1 MEYKQAISKYL
12 SPYLPEIPSDEIA
25 NAIEQPPNAQMGHF
39 AYPCFKLA
47 KALRKAPPVIAAELS
62 AKIKDNPLP
71 SWLQSVES
79 AGGYINFYLDRP
91 SFAEQVLETVGKKG
105 QNYGGSNIGADK
117 VVLIDYSS
125 PNIAKQFHVGHLGTT
140 VIGRALYNIFS
151 YQGYKVIGINYLGD
165 WGTSFGKL
173 LTAYLKWGNK
183 EEIEKTGIEG
193 LTQLYVRFHD
203 EAEKDP
209 SLNEEAREWVV
220 KMENGDEKGLEIWRW
235 LCDMSM
241 QEYQKIYDRLG
252 ISFESY
258 RGESYYNDK
267 MDGTVEE
274 LRQKGLL
281 VESEGA
287 QVVDLEEH
295 KMPPCLILRQ
305 DGGTLYATRDI
316 TAALDRYKTAALDQY
331 TDYNGFHKSLYV
343 VGNEQKLHFSQFFKV
358 LELMG
363 YPWAKDMTHINY
375 GLFVFEEGKMSTR
388 KGQVIK
394 MKDLLDE
401 SVAKT
406 LEIIEEK
413 SPNLENKK
421 EVAEQVGVGAVIF
434 NEMYNSR
441 IKDVLFSWE
450 RMLNFEGETG
460 PYVQYTHARACSVLE
475 KAGVLSQPVSGTNRL
490 PANQPS
496 ANQILTNRLPAGQL
510 PTDDEAFEVLRLLY
524 NFPERVTEAAEKYE
538 PFIISRFLVALAQAF
553 NKFYNT
559 HTILTGGEAQA
570 GRLALVSAVGTVLEN
585 GLKLL
590 GIAAPKKM

>member
-1 MEYKQAISKYL
+1 MDYKQAISKYL
-12 SPYLPEIPSDEIA
+12 SPYLPEVPSDEIA

-47 KALRKAPPVIAAELS
+47 KALRKAPPAIAAELS
-62 AKIKDNPLP
+62 AKIMENPLP

-91 SFAEQVLETVGKKG
+91 SFAEQVLDAVETQSRGYGSSTVGAG
-105 QNYGGSNIGADK
+105 K
-117 VVLIDYSS
+117 VVLVDYSS

-140 VIGRALYNIFS
+140 VIGRALYNIFN
-151 YQGYKVIGINYLGD
+151 YQGYKTVGINYLGD

-183 EEIEKTGIEG
+183 AEIEETGIDG
-193 LTQLYVRFHD
+193 LTKLYVRFHD
-203 EAEKDP
+203 EAENDP
-209 SLNEEAREWVV
+209 SLNEEARDWVV
-220 KMENGDEKGLEIWRW
+220 KMENGDEEGLQIWRW
-235 LCDMSM
+235 LCEISM
-241 QEYQKIYDRLG
+241 REYQKVYDRLG

-258 RGESYYNDK
+258 RGESYYEDK
-267 MDGTVEE
+267 MDDTVEE
-274 LRQKGLL
+274 LRKKGLL
-281 VESEGA
+281 MESEGA
-287 QVVDLEEH
+287 QVVDLEEY

-316 TAALDRYKTAALDQY
+316 TAARDRYANYHFD
-331 TDYNGFHKSLYV
+331 KSLYV
-343 VGNEQKLHFSQFFKV
+343 VGNEQKLHFAQFFKV
-358 LELMG
+358 LELME
-363 YPWAKDMTHINY
+363 YPWAKDMTHVNY
-375 GLFVFEEGKMSTR
+375 GLFVFESGKMSTR

-394 MKDLLDE
+394 MADLLDE

-406 LEIIEEK
+406 LEIIDEK
-413 SPNLENKK
+413 SPDLENKQ

-441 IKDVLFSWE
+441 IKDVMFSWE

-460 PYVQYTHARACSVLE
+460 PYIQYTHARACSVLE
-475 KAGVLSQPVSGTNRL
+475 KAGVLAHSDGGANRL
-490 PANQPS
+490 S
-496 ANQILTNRLPAGQL
+496 ANQLPI
-510 PTDDEAFEVLRLLY
+510 DDEAFDVLRLLY
-524 NFPERVTEAAEKYE
+524 NFPDRIAEAAEKYE
-538 PFIISRFLVALAQAF
+538 PFIVSRFLIALAQAF

-559 HTILTGGEAQA
+559 HIILTGDEAQA
-570 GRLALVSAVGTVLEN
+570 GRLALVSAVRIVLEN

>member
-1 MEYKQAISKYL
+1 MEYKQAIARHL
-12 SPYLPEIPSDEIA
+12 SPFLSDISSQDIMA
-25 NAIEQPPNAQMGHF
+25 SIEQPPSAQMGHF

-47 KALRKAPPVIAAELS
+47 KTLRKAPPVIAADLAAQIMES
-62 AKIKDNPLP
+62 PMP
-71 SWLQSVES
+71 PWLQSVES
-79 AGGYINFYLDRP
+79 AGGYINFYLDKP
-91 SFAEQVLETVGKKG
+91 IFAERVLEAVREQNK
-105 QNYGGSNIGADK
+105 NYGSSTIGAGK
-117 VVLIDYSS
+117 VILIDYSS

-140 VIGRALYNIFS
+140 VIGRALYNIYNF
-151 YQGYKVIGINYLGD
+151 QGYETIGINYLGD

-173 LTAYLKWGNK
+173 LTAYLKWGDK
-183 EEIEKTGIEG
+183 QEIEKTGING
-193 LTQLYVRFHD
+193 LTELYVRFHD

-209 SLNEEAREWVV
+209 SLNDEARNWVV
-220 KMENGDEKGLEIWRW
+220 EMENGHEEGLQIWRW
-235 LCDMSM
+235 LCAMSL
-241 QEYQKIYDRLG
+241 QEYNKVYDRLG
-252 ISFESY
+252 ISFESH

-267 MDGTVEE
+267 MDPTVEA

-281 VESEGA
+281 IESEGA
-287 QVVDLEEH
+287 QVVDLEAH

-316 TAALDRYKTAALDQY
+316 TAAIDRYTNYKFY
-331 TDYNGFHKSLYV
+331 KSLYV

-363 YPWAKDMTHINY
+363 YPWANDMIHVNY
-375 GLFVFEEGKMSTR
+375 GLFVFESGKMSTR

-413 SPNLENKK
+413 SPDLENKA

-434 NEMYNSR
+434 NELYNSR
-441 IKDVLFSWE
+441 VKDVLFSWE

-460 PYVQYTHARACSVLE
+460 PYVQYTHARTCSVLE
-475 KAGVLSQPVSGTNRL
+475 KAGALSHT
-490 PANQPS
+490 PAPPKVELL
-496 ANQILTNRLPAGQL
+496 I
-510 PTDDEAFEVLRLLY
+510 DDESFEVLRLLY
-524 NFPERVTEAAEKYE
+524 GFPERVAEASDKYE

-559 HTILTGGEAQA
+559 HTILTGDEAQA
-570 GRLALVSAVGTVLEN
+570 SRLALVSAVRVVLEN

>member
-1 MEYKQAISKYL
+1 MAS
-12 SPYLPEIPSDEIA
+12 
-25 NAIEQPPNAQMGHF
+25 IEQPPSAQMGHF

-47 KALRKAPPVIAAELS
+47 KTLRKAPPVIAADLAAQIMES
-62 AKIKDNPLP
+62 PMP
-71 SWLQSVES
+71 PWLQSVES
-79 AGGYINFYLDRP
+79 AGGYINFYLDKP
-91 SFAEQVLETVGKKG
+91 IFAERVLEAVREQNK
-105 QNYGGSNIGADK
+105 NYGSSTIGAGK
-117 VVLIDYSS
+117 VILIDYSS

-140 VIGRALYNIFS
+140 VIGRALYNIYNF
-151 YQGYKVIGINYLGD
+151 QGYETIGINYLGD

-173 LTAYLKWGNK
+173 LTAYLKWGDK
-183 EEIEKTGIEG
+183 QEIEKTGING
-193 LTQLYVRFHD
+193 LTELYVRFHD

-209 SLNEEAREWVV
+209 SLNDEARNWVV
-220 KMENGDEKGLEIWRW
+220 EMENGHEEGLQIWRW
-235 LCDMSM
+235 LCAMSL
-241 QEYQKIYDRLG
+241 QEYNKVYDRLG
-252 ISFESY
+252 ISFESH

-267 MDGTVEE
+267 MDPTVEA

-281 VESEGA
+281 IESEGA
-287 QVVDLEEH
+287 QVVDLEAH

-316 TAALDRYKTAALDQY
+316 TAAIDRYTNYKFY
-331 TDYNGFHKSLYV
+331 KSLYV

-363 YPWAKDMTHINY
+363 YPWANDMIHVNY
-375 GLFVFEEGKMSTR
+375 GLFVFESGKMSTR

-413 SPNLENKK
+413 SPDLENKA

-434 NEMYNSR
+434 NELYNSR
-441 IKDVLFSWE
+441 VKDVLFSWE

-460 PYVQYTHARACSVLE
+460 PYVQYTHARTCSVLE
-475 KAGVLSQPVSGTNRL
+475 KAGALSHT
-490 PANQPS
+490 PAPPKVELL
-496 ANQILTNRLPAGQL
+496 I
-510 PTDDEAFEVLRLLY
+510 DDESFEVLRLLY
-524 NFPERVTEAAEKYE
+524 GFPERVAEASDKYE

-559 HTILTGGEAQA
+559 HTILTGDEAQA
-570 GRLALVSAVGTVLEN
+570 SRLALVSAVRVVLEN